1 MSRFNTVV
9 PVPLGEA
16 RRIEGALGATAKAG
30 LLLTAGSSFSAGDG
44 TTHVQS
50 DGAAFTLNATGN
62 TKGVLILMEETDQVT
77 AEITADRASGSWG
90 KGHVLKSGEEVT
102 VVLSAAAAVTG
113 GSSLLKPAASGTVA
127 VTATASEAMFSAIES
142 ASTASTGDQLRIL
155 ARVL

>member
-16 RRIEGALGATAKAG
+16 RRIEGVLGATAKAG

-44 TTHVQS
+44 THVQS
-50 DGAAFTLNATGN
+50 DGAAFTLNAADN

-77 AEITADRASGSWG
+77 DEITDDRPSDSWG

-102 VVLSAAAAVTG
+102 VVLSAAESVTG
-113 GSSLLKPAASGTVA
+113 GTSLLKPTASGTVA

-142 ASTASTGDQLRIL
+142 ASTGSTGDDLRIL